1 VFFSRGRL
9 VLAAAL
15 LLGSC
20 ARREPQAI
28 QRLAILRFENLTP
41 DPATDW
47 MGRALAEVVTAELS
61 GSNTIYAM
69 PSLRLHTLNQALGA
83 RPIGAPG
90 ISAEAP
96 LAHVAGANRLGYGEY
111 AIVSGRLQV
120 RLTIEHP
127 GTRQLAQAPV
137 EASVDGADPI
147 VAATALARRISADAR
162 PYGTSSTAALEA
174 YVRGLEANDNV
185 LIRRYAEQAVAA
197 DPNYGPGYILLA
209 ESAIKQQ
216 DRAGAVA
223 AIEAAAAR
231 GTAIAEVSRVR
242 LEIMGAGLRSD
253 IAAVE
258 QALTALTKVTPLD
271 PAVWKSLGD
280 TSAGRRQYSQAV
292 AAYTRALAIE
302 PDDTAG
308 LNQLGYVAAYAGNF
322 DAAAGALRRYQ
333 FLRPAEANPL
343 DSLGDVNLLT
353 GRLQEAERLYLE
365 AHKKDPT
372 FLNGAGLYK
381 AAMARLMTGD
391 VAGANSIMGDK
402 SGGADWLWLT
412 GRRQEAFAKL
422 SGDAPKI
429 THPDVR
435 ARAHAQLA
443 VWALMLGDREAG
455 ARLASQSAS
464 AATPA
469 SAGTVAVSRFV
480 TMPSAPAAEW
490 AARADRL
497 FPNGPANPLR
507 DFALAYAYLLDGHFA
522 AAVPHLRRIETRG
535 GAAGDRSAAIELAW
549 ALIESGNIQEA
560 SPLLRLNPAPGTDNS
575 VAFMGLYFP
584 RLFLLRAV
592 VAESEGKADEA
603 RENRRI
609 YAALGGK

>member
-9 VLAAAL
+9 LLAVAL

-20 ARREPQAI
+20 TRREPPAI

-41 DPATDW
+41 GPATDW
-47 MGRALAEVVTAELS
+47 IGRALAEVVTAELS
-61 GSNTIYAM
+61 GSDTIYAM
-69 PSLRLHTLNQALGA
+69 PSPRLHALNQAFGA

-96 LAHVAGANRLGYGEY
+96 LAQAAGANRLGYGEY
-111 AIVSGRLQV
+111 AVVSGRLHV
-120 RLTIEHP
+120 RLTIEDS
-127 GTRQLAQAPV
+127 GTRQLAQAPI
-137 EASVDGADPI
+137 ETAVDGADPI
-147 VAATALARRISADAR
+147 VAATAIARRISAEAG

-174 YVRGLEANDNV
+174 YVRGLESNDNAA
-185 LIRRYAEQAVAA
+185 IRRYAEQAIAA
-197 DPNYGPGYILLA
+197 DPNYGSGYTLLV

-223 AIEAAAAR
+223 ALEAAGAR
-231 GTAIAEVSRVR
+231 GPAIAEAARAR
-242 LEIMGAGLRSD
+242 LEILSASLRND

-258 QALTALTKVTPLD
+258 RALTALTKATPLD
-271 PAVWKSLGD
+271 PTVWKALGD
-280 TSAGRRQYSQAV
+280 ASTGQRQYAQAV
-292 AAYTRALAIE
+292 AAYSRAVAIE

-308 LNQLGYVAAYAGNF
+308 WNQLGYVAAHAGDF
-322 DAAAGALRRYQ
+322 DAASAALRRYQ
-333 FLRPAEANPL
+333 SLRPADVNPL
-343 DSLGDVNLLT
+343 DSMGDIHLLT

-365 AHKKDPT
+365 VHKKDPA
-372 FLNGAGLYK
+372 FLNGASRYK

-402 SGGADWLWLT
+402 SGGADWLWVT

-429 THPDVR
+429 THPDVK
-435 ARAHAQLA
+435 ARLNAQLA
-443 VWALMLGDREAG
+443 VWASILGNREEA
-455 ARLASQSAS
+455 ARLGSQPAVG
-464 AATPA
+464 ATQA
-469 SAGTVAVSRFV
+469 SAGMVAVSRFV

-490 AARADRL
+490 AARADRF
-497 FPNGPANPLR
+497 FPNGPGNPLR
-507 DFALAYAYLLDGHFA
+507 DFALAYAYLLNGHFA
-522 AAVPHLRRIETRG
+522 EAVPHLRRIEARG
-535 GAAGDRSAAIELAW
+535 GAGGDRSAAIELAW

-560 SPLLRLNPAPGTDNS
+560 APLLRLNPVPGTDNS
-575 VAFMGLYFP
+575 GAFAGLYFP
-584 RLFLLRAV
+584 RLYQLRAV
-592 VAESEGKADEA
+592 VAEREGKADEA

>member
-47 MGRALAEVVTAELS
+47 IGRALAEVVTAELS

-69 PSLRLHTLNQALGA
+69 PSLRLHALNQALGA

-96 LAHVAGANRLGYGEY
+96 LAHAAGAKRLGYGEY

-120 RLTIEHP
+120 RLTIEDS
-127 GTRQLAQAPV
+127 GTRQLAQAPIEAAV
-137 EASVDGADPI
+137 EGADPI
-147 VAATALARRISADAR
+147 VAATTLARRISADAR
-162 PYGTSSTAALEA
+162 PYGTSSAAALEA
-174 YVRGLEANDNV
+174 YVRGLEANDNAA
-185 LIRRYAEQAVAA
+185 IRRYGEQAVAA
-197 DPNYGPGYILLA
+197 DPNFGSGYILLV

-223 AIEAAAAR
+223 ALEAAAAR
-231 GTAIAEVSRVR
+231 GPAIAEAARAR
-242 LEIMGAGLRSD
+242 LEIMGASLRSD

-258 QALTALTKVTPLD
+258 RALNALTKATPLD
-271 PAVWKSLGD
+271 PTVWKSLGD
-280 TSAGRRQYSQAV
+280 ALTGQRQYAQAV
-292 AAYTRALAIE
+292 AAYTRAFAIE

-322 DAAAGALRRYQ
+322 DAAAAALRRYQ
-333 FLRPAEANPL
+333 SLRPADANPL

-365 AHKKDPT
+365 VHKKDPA
-372 FLNGAGLYK
+372 FLNGASLYK

-391 VAGANSIMGDK
+391 VAGADSIMGDK

-412 GRRQEAFAKL
+412 GRRQEAFTKMSA
-422 SGDAPKI
+422 DAPKI
-429 THPDVR
+429 THPDVK

-443 VWALMLGDREAG
+443 VWGAILGNREEG
-455 ARLASQSAS
+455 ARLGSQPAVVATQGS
-464 AATPA
+464 AA
-469 SAGTVAVSRFV
+469 TVAVSRFV

-490 AARADRL
+490 AARADRV

-522 AAVPHLRRIETRG
+522 AAIPHLRRIDARA

-560 SPLLRLNPAPGTDNS
+560 APLLRLNPVPGTDNS
-575 VAFMGLYFP
+575 GAFVGLYFP
-584 RLFLLRAV
+584 RLFQLRAV
-592 VAESEGKADEA
+592 VAEREGKADEA